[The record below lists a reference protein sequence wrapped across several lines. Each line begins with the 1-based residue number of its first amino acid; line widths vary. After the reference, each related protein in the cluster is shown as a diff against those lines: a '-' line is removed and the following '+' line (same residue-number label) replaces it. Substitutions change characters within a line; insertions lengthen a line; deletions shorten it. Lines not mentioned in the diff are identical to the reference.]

1 MNYVDTF
8 IQIAPDSK
16 ALEPVVP
23 RPRGGRRSVACV
35 EFDLISGNPYRFTQE
50 EIQFLVFLEREG
62 ISRPKKPSLAIAAD
76 AGSSVSVT
84 MDQIAIADLA
94 AFEHLGKQPAPVNE
108 RFDNAF
114 AGDFLKPR
122 TGFIQLESTQR
133 CVTHLENLIHE
144 VR

>member
-23 RPRGGRRSVACV
+23 HPRGGKRSIGCV

-62 ISRPKKPSLAIAAD
+62 ISRPKKPSRHRLWDSFFAQPRACLR
-76 AGSSVSVT
+76 SSP
-84 MDQIAIADLA
+84 LPKNYGWGL
-94 AFEHLGKQPAPVNE
+94 H
-108 RFDNAF
+108 FDNEGKVAVVGV
-114 AGDFLKPR
+114 ATPEYDRLASAKLDQKYALR
-122 TGFIQLESTQR
+122 SR
-133 CVTHLENLIHE
+133 RASV
-144 VR
+144 

>member
-1 MNYVDTF
+1 MCCAVPARTAPSRAQTSCLSPSHSEHRKKKDTRSSAAWRCITWQSFKDSGF
-8 IQIAPDSK
+8 IEIPASSK
-16 ALEPVVP
+16 A
-23 RPRGGRRSVACV
+23 
-35 EFDLISGNPYRFTQE
+35 
-50 EIQFLVFLEREG
+50 
-62 ISRPKKPSLAIAAD
+62 SLAIAAD